1 MKEQM
6 IIDLV
11 VEKLIKYPEI
21 KFERKNDNELG
32 IFSNDTNGFD
42 ILLQTD
48 NKENTLHFGTFH
60 WHFEN
65 TEEEINE
72 MLNQLV
78 FGLTGIARIKEYSK
92 NGKSYKWI
100 IQIQDR
106 DGIWHDNGK
115 MGIFNFN
122 IFTKAEFKYLQNN
135 LLPKEI
141 LHNESESEI

>member
-1 MKEQM
+1 MTEQK
-6 IIDLV
+6 IIDTV

-21 KFERKNDNELG
+21 KFERKDDNELV
-32 IFSNDTNGFD
+32 IFRNDTNGFD

-48 NKENTLHFGTFH
+48 NRENTLHFGTFH

-92 NGKSYKWI
+92 NEKAYKWI

-106 DGIWHDNGK
+106 DGNWHDDGR

-122 IFTKAEFKYLQNN
+122 FFTKAKFEYLQNS
-135 LLPKEI
+135 LLPKDI
-141 LHNESESEI
+141 LYTEDKPEN